1 MNWNTVLAGVA
12 LIALAVV
19 VLAVAY
25 LRASWTRAVIVVL
38 GWVLVIVGVWLLGRG
53 L

>member
-1 MNWNTVLAGVA
+1 MTFVLAGVA

-25 LRASWTRAVIVVL
+25 LRPAWTRVVLVAL
-38 GWVLVIVGVWLLGRG
+38 GWVLILVGVWLLGRG
-53 L
+53 W

>member
-1 MNWNTVLAGVA
+1 VTFVLAGVA

-25 LRASWTRAVIVVL
+25 LRRSWTRRLLVFI
-38 GWVLVIVGVWLLGRG
+38 GWALIFAGAWLLGRG
-53 L
+53 